1 MRTSSPSPLHDRCMT
16 AFYLPL
22 GDGRYEPTKSTE
34 SPWDSA
40 MQHGGPPAALLAH
53 AMGGDLRLGRL
64 SVDFLAPIP
73 RRELRIEV
81 SEVKPGRLTSLVEAR
96 MVIDGRTA
104 VVARGWHLATGPQP
118 DVVTAAEAPPPVPGP
133 QELDLGG
140 WGYGEAI
147 EWRFGQGAFFRPE
160 GAAEVW
166 TRVRYPLV
174 DGVELA
180 GVERALIVADSANGL
195 SAALPMDEWLS
206 IPPGM
211 TTTLLRPPA
220 GEWVHLSCR
229 TTIAADGIGL
239 THGDLADADGP
250 VGEVSQPLLVRR
262 RR

>member
-1 MRTSSPSPLHDRCMT
+1 MT

-40 MQHGGPPAALLAH
+40 MQHGGPPAALRAH
-53 AMGGDLRLGRL
+53 VMAPGGDLRLGRL

-73 RRELRIEV
+73 RRELTIEV
-81 SEVKPGRLTSLVEAR
+81 SPVKPGRLTSLVEAR

-104 VVARGWHLATGPQP
+104 VTARGWHLATGPEP
-118 DVVTAAEAPPPVPGP
+118 AVVTP
-133 QELDLGG
+133 QEKPQPLPDEQEQDLGG

-147 EWRFGQGAFFRPE
+147 EWRFLRGAFFRPE

-166 TRVRYPLV
+166 SRVRYPLV
-174 DGVELA
+174 EGVPLT

-211 TTTLLRPPA
+211 TTTLLRPPD
-220 GEWVHLSCR
+220 GDWVHLSCR
-229 TTIAADGIGL
+229 TEIAADGLGL
-239 THGDLADADGP
+239 ANGDLSDAAGR
-250 VGEVSQPLLVRR
+250 VGVVSQPLLVRR